1 MAISFG
7 VDKLKQ
13 TCYNNILQHLSL
25 AQLDRVPGYEPGGR
39 EFESLRGGQFRG
51 NIMDQSEKG
60 NLLEALKKGTVTVS
74 FRKIDTGELRVMP
87 CTLNPVVLEAN
98 GVTNKVNV
106 QGTDTEAFPV
116 WALNKDAWRSFR
128 LDTLEG

>member
-1 MAISFG
+1 M
-7 VDKLKQ
+7 
-13 TCYNNILQHLSL
+13 N
-25 AQLDRVPGYEPGGR
+25 
-39 EFESLRGGQFRG
+39 
-51 NIMDQSEKG
+51 QSEKG

-116 WALNKDAWRSFR
+116 WALDKDAWRSFR
-128 LDTLEG
+128 LDTVEVDQIPCM